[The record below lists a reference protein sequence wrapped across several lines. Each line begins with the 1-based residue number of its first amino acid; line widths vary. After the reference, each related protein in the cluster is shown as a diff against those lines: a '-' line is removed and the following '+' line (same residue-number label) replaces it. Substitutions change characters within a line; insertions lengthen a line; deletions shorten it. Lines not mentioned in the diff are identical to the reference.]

1 MIWNLDELEEVKCD
15 LCGSSM
21 TEQIFLRADGLN
33 VVECKNCGLCFV
45 SPRPKKDLIAKMYD
59 RGYFEKGKDECSS
72 YGYDNYFGYSN
83 RNYLLQ
89 RWEFMTN
96 LIFDIT
102 KKRTGKALE
111 IGCATGEFCYVL
123 DKRGLKVLGV
133 DISNSAILEAKRRYP
148 NIDFFVGSVEDLPEK
163 EKFDYIFAFE
173 VIEHVLSP
181 TEFFK
186 TIKRLLSKDGI
197 FVLSTPNYNCG
208 KKVGLEHWIGFN
220 GSFEHLY
227 FFAPEI
233 LKMYGE
239 KTGLSLMEWFTDDVE
254 GVIQIHNKE
263 SFKKAFIKKVLNKL
277 NLIEFSRKVKYYI
290 VRPKY
295 EFHCAKE
302 GDGNDLFMLFYNK

>member
-102 KKRTGKALE
+102 KKNT
-111 IGCATGEFCYVL
+111 
-123 DKRGLKVLGV
+123 
-133 DISNSAILEAKRRYP
+133 
-148 NIDFFVGSVEDLPEK
+148 FF
-163 EKFDYIFAFE
+163 A
-173 VIEHVLSP
+173 
-181 TEFFK
+181 
-186 TIKRLLSKDGI
+186 
-197 FVLSTPNYNCG
+197 
-208 KKVGLEHWIGFN
+208 
-220 GSFEHLY
+220 Y
-227 FFAPEI
+227 FFCDI
-233 LKMYGE
+233 FN
-239 KTGLSLMEWFTDDVE
+239 T
-254 GVIQIHNKE
+254 
-263 SFKKAFIKKVLNKL
+263 
-277 NLIEFSRKVKYYI
+277 LIISYI
-290 VRPKY
+290 
-295 EFHCAKE
+295 
-302 GDGNDLFMLFYNK
+302 